1 MDLKLAK
8 HFQFSR
14 ASANFCISY
23 TIMNLSSIFR
33 PVTAKSMSLDSRA
46 KPVDKDPKIINWDFW
61 SG

>member
-14 ASANFCISY
+14 ASANFYNSY
-23 TIMNLSSIFR
+23 TIMNLSSILR

-46 KPVDKDPKIINWDFW
+46 KPVDKDPKIIN
-61 SG
+61 